1 MRLGLL
7 GGTFDPPHLGHL
19 AAARAVREALGLD
32 RVDLLPAN
40 DPWQKTDGGRD
51 VTAPSV
57 RLEMV
62 RALVQGEVG
71 LGVDDREI
79 RRGGPTYTADTLEEI
94 HGETPGM
101 EVHLIIGADTARTF
115 GTWRR
120 PGVVASLST
129 LVVVNRG
136 DETAPAPE
144 GAARVEFVAM
154 SPVHVSSSA
163 VRAAVARGEDVSDE
177 VGAAVARVIADHG
190 LYAGA
195 A

>member
-19 AAARAVREALGLD
+19 AAARTVRNALGLD

-40 DPWQKTDGGRD
+40 DPWQKSVGGRV
-51 VTAPSV
+51 VTEASV
-57 RLEMV
+57 RLAMV
-62 RALVQGEVG
+62 RALVQGEDG

-94 HGETPGM
+94 HAEMPGM

-115 GTWRR
+115 GTWMR
-120 PGVVASLST
+120 PGVVAALST

-136 DETAPAPE
+136 DETVSAPE
-144 GAARVEFVAM
+144 GAVRV
-154 SPVHVSSSA
+154 VHVTMVPVETSSSS
-163 VRAAVARGEDVSDE
+163 VRAAVARGLDVTDE
-177 VGAAVARVIADHG
+177 VGAAVAQVIAGHR